1 MSTRHCVDLFV
12 PVRCLGEI
20 ATVQTGRLPDG
31 VRVGIA
37 FRTLTGLRAA
47 CGVQEWMRMSETALR
62 DLLGPLGIR
71 RIQLDPTT
79 VATPVRGAVAS

>member
-1 MSTRHCVDLFV
+1 M
-12 PVRCLGEI
+12 
-20 ATVQTGRLPDG
+20 QTGRLPDG

-47 CGVQEWMRMSETALR
+47 CGVQEWMRMSEAGLR

-71 RIQLDPTT
+71 HIQFDPTK
-79 VATPVRGAVAS
+79 VAVPVRGVVAS